1 VNESCYVYYLTQRPP
16 MPGAQPRKGLLE
28 MKEFE
33 DRERAPYRAWGMAVY
48 DRKLTDAEVQD
59 YELTPAE

>member
-1 VNESCYVYYLTQRPP
+1 
-16 MPGAQPRKGLLE
+16 MPGAQPREGLLE